1 MLCAAVLATK
11 YEDRFTVESAW
22 KKLRTR
28 HRERLQAGTK
38 VSMEEAGSK
47 RTTVNNLEQWIDDVK
62 DDLINSGLV
71 IDREVR
77 DKEGALMSEVE
88 FRSDNHV

>member
-1 MLCAAVLATK
+1 
-11 YEDRFTVESAW
+11 
-22 KKLRTR
+22 
-28 HRERLQAGTK
+28 
-38 VSMEEAGSK
+38 MEEAGSK